1 VIWTITIVPQE
12 ALMNEPVIERV
23 DELPLLI
30 HWLLQMRVHEIID
43 RILPH
48 PHPNRQGLSYGQL
61 ALLFVAYV
69 VYMRSH
75 RLCEMEEWV
84 GHHQMVLEQTTHWH
98 IRVEDATDDRLG
110 DLLSALGED
119 EERTIRVQREL
130 GQHLIRAYRLPTETV
145 RYDTTTF
152 SVHHAPDENGKAGGG
167 LLVHGHSKDHRP
179 DLPQFKQ
186 GLGALDPAGV
196 PIFTNTIA
204 GNAADDPLYVPA
216 WREMSTTIGHTHFL
230 FTADCK
236 AAALSTRTQIA
247 REEGFYLFPLPM
259 TGKVPDYLR
268 DWVLDPP
275 TPPIPIVL
283 EDVIG
288 PDGKPQVVGSG
299 FVVELGLYATLED
312 GVTRYHWMEQ
322 WLVIRSDSW
331 AQRQQ
336 AALEKRLSKAEAE
349 LQRLNGRGFTSA
361 AELEQAAQQVLE
373 RHGVGEWL
381 TVTVSE
387 TVTEQTRY
395 VGPGRPGPNRPKQ
408 VIVVHQAHLTVG
420 RNVATIA
427 EAQQLAGWRIHV
439 TNVPT
444 AQMSLQQ
451 AIGYYRDEFLVE
463 RGMHRFKRG
472 SLPVLPLFLK
482 LPERIRGLM
491 LLLLIA
497 LQLLTLLEFVAQREL
512 ARRQETIRGLVPGNP
527 KMKTSRPSAERIL
540 ARFHGLHWLGEWTE
554 TGTTGKVV
562 EALTP
567 VQRRILDL
575 LDVPESIYTL
585 NATVPIHNHQNST

>member
-1 VIWTITIVPQE
+1 
-12 ALMNEPVIERV
+12 MGEPIIERV

-84 GHHQMVLEQTTHWH
+84 GHHQMVLEQTTRWR

-119 EERTIRVQREL
+119 EERGVLLQRTL
-130 GQHLIRAYRLPTETV
+130 GRHLIHAYNLPTEIA

-152 SVHHAPDENGKAGGG
+152 SVRHALDENGKAGGG
-167 LLVHGHSKDHRP
+167 LLARGYSKDHRP
-179 DLPQFKQ
+179 DLPQFKE

-216 WREMSTTIGHTHFL
+216 WREMATTIGHTHFL

-236 AAALSTRTQIA
+236 AAALSTRAQIA
-247 REEGFYLFPLPM
+247 SEQGFYLFPLPM

-268 DWVLDPP
+268 DWVLNPP
-275 TPPIPIVL
+275 TPPVPIVL
-283 EDVIG
+283 EGIIG
-288 PDGKPQVVGSG
+288 PTGNPQVVGSG
-299 FVVELGLYATLED
+299 FVMELGLYATLED
-312 GVTRYHWMEQ
+312 GTTRYHWMEC
-322 WLVIRSDSW
+322 WLVVRSDSL

-336 AALEKRLSKAEAE
+336 AALEKRLTKAEAE
-349 LQRLNGRGFTSA
+349 LLRLNSQNFTTA
-361 AELEQAAQQVLE
+361 AELEQAAHSILE
-373 RHGVGEWL
+373 RCSVSGFL
-381 TVTVSE
+381 NVTVSE
-387 TVTEQTRY
+387 TVIEQIRY
-395 VGPGRPGPNRPKQ
+395 IGPGRPGPNRPQQ
-408 VIVVHQAHLTVG
+408 VITVRQAHLTVS
-420 RNVATIA
+420 RNEAAIA

-439 TNVPT
+439 TNVPA
-444 AQMSLQQ
+444 AQMSLSQ

-463 RGMHRFKRG
+463 HGMHRFKGG
-472 SLPVLPLFLK
+472 SLPVLPLFLH

-512 ARRQETIRGLVPGNP
+512 ARRQETLSGLVPGNP
-527 KMKTSRPSAERIL
+527 KMKTSRPSAERML
-540 ARFHGLHWLGEWTE
+540 ARFAGLHWLGEQTE
-554 TGTTGKVV
+554 SGIRGRVAET
-562 EALTP
+562 LTP
-567 VQRRILDL
+567 TQRRILDL
-575 LDVPESIYTL
+575 LGVPESIYTL
-585 NATVPIHNHQNST
+585 NVMVPVHNYYDST